1 MPEDKIVAAERSILE
16 IAAELKRLRDAANLL
31 NGAQTQIDGVLTA
44 VKGVIDST
52 REFTAVCGPIVEKL
66 ASSDIIRKLDDLELS
81 HQKQR
86 EALEEVG
93 GKVQAGDEQARV
105 ALQAAID
112 TLSDVEK
119 LASSAINRKLDDL
132 ELSHQKQREA
142 LEAVGGKVQAGD
154 EQARVAMQAAID
166 TLSDVEKLASAAII
180 RKLDALELSHQEQRE
195 VLEAVGGKVQA
206 GDEQARAAMQ
216 AAIDTL
222 SERLAL
228 ANLADFG
235 RLNAGLA
242 DVVGSLRTQTQEL
255 RLEIVSAVQAAAAL
269 AMEGAAEKE
278 VAAIERS
285 SETHA
290 LLAAV
295 QASFK
300 DNDARFVLFE
310 LANRRREL
318 AFLVMLGIG
327 LLALVRL
334 LLA

>member
-86 EALEEVG
+86 EALE
-93 GKVQAGDEQARV
+93 
-105 ALQAAID
+105 
-112 TLSDVEK
+112 
-119 LASSAINRKLDDL
+119 
-132 ELSHQKQREA
+132 
-142 LEAVGGKVQAGD
+142 AVGGKVQAGD

-166 TLSDVEKLASAAII
+166 SLSDVEKLASAAII

-195 VLEAVGGKVQA
+195 VLEAVGGQVQA

-295 QASFK
+295 QASIK
-300 DNDARFVLFE
+300 DNDARFVTFE

-318 AFLVMLGIG
+318 ALLVMLGIG

>member
-86 EALEEVG
+86 EALE
-93 GKVQAGDEQARV
+93 
-105 ALQAAID
+105 
-112 TLSDVEK
+112 
-119 LASSAINRKLDDL
+119 
-132 ELSHQKQREA
+132 
-142 LEAVGGKVQAGD
+142 AVGGKVQAGD

-166 TLSDVEKLASAAII
+166 SLSDVEKLASAAII

-300 DNDARFVLFE
+300 DHDARFVTFE

-318 AFLVMLGIG
+318 ALLVMLGIG

>member
-86 EALEEVG
+86 EALE
-93 GKVQAGDEQARV
+93 
-105 ALQAAID
+105 
-112 TLSDVEK
+112 
-119 LASSAINRKLDDL
+119 
-132 ELSHQKQREA
+132 
-142 LEAVGGKVQAGD
+142 AVGGKVQAGD

-166 TLSDVEKLASAAII
+166 SLSDVEKLASAAII

-216 AAIDTL
+216 AAIDSLSDVEKLASAAINRKLDDLELSHQKQREALEAVGGKVQAGDEQARAAMQAAIDSL
-222 SERLAL
+222 SERLAQ
-228 ANLADFG
+228 ANLSDFG
-235 RLNAGLA
+235 NLNAGLA
-242 DVVGSLRTQTQEL
+242 AAVAGFREQIQEV

-269 AMEGAAEKE
+269 VVDGAVEREA
-278 VAAIERS
+278 AAIQRA
-285 SETHA
+285 SEIQT
-290 LLAAV
+290 LLV
-295 QASFK
+295 GMQAFSK
-300 DNDARFVLFE
+300 ISDGRFVQFE
-310 LANRRREL
+310 LANKRREL
-318 AFLVMLGIG
+318 LLLLLVSIG
-327 LLALVRL
+327 LLALVWL
-334 LLA
+334 VLS

>member
-86 EALEEVG
+86 EALEAVG
-93 GKVQAGDEQARV
+93 GKVQAGDEQAR
-105 ALQAAID
+105 AAMQAAID

-142 LEAVGGKVQAGD
+142 
-154 EQARVAMQAAID
+154 
-166 TLSDVEKLASAAII
+166 
-180 RKLDALELSHQEQRE
+180 
-195 VLEAVGGKVQA
+195 LEAVGGKVQA

-295 QASFK
+295 QR
-300 DNDARFVLFE
+300 D
-310 LANRRREL
+310 
-318 AFLVMLGIG
+318 
-327 LLALVRL
+327 
-334 LLA
+334 

>member
-86 EALEEVG
+86 EALE
-93 GKVQAGDEQARV
+93 
-105 ALQAAID
+105 
-112 TLSDVEK
+112 
-119 LASSAINRKLDDL
+119 
-132 ELSHQKQREA
+132 
-142 LEAVGGKVQAGD
+142 AVGGKVQAGD

-166 TLSDVEKLASAAII
+166 SLSDVEKLASAAII

-255 RLEIVSAVQAAAAL
+255 LLEIVSAVQAAAAL

-278 VAAIERS
+278 GAAIERS

-295 QASFK
+295 QASIK
-300 DNDARFVLFE
+300 DNDARFVTFE

-318 AFLVMLGIG
+318 ALLVMLGIG

>member
-31 NGAQTQIDGVLTA
+31 NGAQTQVDGVLTA
-44 VKGVIDST
+44 VKGVIDAT

-86 EALEEVG
+86 EALE
-93 GKVQAGDEQARV
+93 
-105 ALQAAID
+105 
-112 TLSDVEK
+112 
-119 LASSAINRKLDDL
+119 
-132 ELSHQKQREA
+132 
-142 LEAVGGKVQAGD
+142 
-154 EQARVAMQAAID
+154 
-166 TLSDVEKLASAAII
+166 
-180 RKLDALELSHQEQRE
+180 
-195 VLEAVGGKVQA
+195 AVGGKVQA

-222 SERLAL
+222 SDVEKLASSAINRKLDALELSHQKQREALEAVGGKVQAGDELARAAMQAAIDSLSERLAL
-228 ANLADFG
+228 ANLADVG

>member
-86 EALEEVG
+86 EALE
-93 GKVQAGDEQARV
+93 
-105 ALQAAID
+105 
-112 TLSDVEK
+112 
-119 LASSAINRKLDDL
+119 
-132 ELSHQKQREA
+132 
-142 LEAVGGKVQAGD
+142 AVGGKVQAGD

-166 TLSDVEKLASAAII
+166 SLSDVEKLASAAII

-255 RLEIVSAVQAAAAL
+255 LLEIVSAVQAAAAL

>member
-44 VKGVIDST
+44 VKGVTDAT

-86 EALEEVG
+86 EALEAVG
-93 GKVQAGDEQARV
+93 GKVQAGDELAR
-105 ALQAAID
+105 AAMQAAID
-112 TLSDVEK
+112 SLSDVEK

-154 EQARVAMQAAID
+154 E
-166 TLSDVEKLASAAII
+166 L
-180 RKLDALELSHQEQRE
+180 
-195 VLEAVGGKVQA
+195 
-206 GDEQARAAMQ
+206 ARAAMQ

-269 AMEGAAEKE
+269 LMEGAAEKE
-278 VAAIERS
+278 LAAIERS

-290 LLAAV
+290 LLAAM
-295 QASFK
+295 QASFM
-300 DNDARFVLFE
+300 DNDARFVIFE
-310 LANRRREL
+310 LAHRRREQAL
-318 AFLVMLGIG
+318 LVMLGIG

>member
-86 EALEEVG
+86 EALE
-93 GKVQAGDEQARV
+93 
-105 ALQAAID
+105 
-112 TLSDVEK
+112 
-119 LASSAINRKLDDL
+119 
-132 ELSHQKQREA
+132 
-142 LEAVGGKVQAGD
+142 AVGGKVQAGD

-166 TLSDVEKLASAAII
+166 SLSDVEKLASAAIN
-180 RKLDALELSHQEQRE
+180 RKLDDLELSHQKQRE
-195 VLEAVGGKVQA
+195 ALEAVGGKVQA

-318 AFLVMLGIG
+318 ALLVMLGIG

>member
-93 GKVQAGDEQARV
+93 GKVQAGDEQAR
-105 ALQAAID
+105 AAMQAAID

-119 LASSAINRKLDDL
+119 LASAAIIWKLDAL

-154 EQARVAMQAAID
+154 E
-166 TLSDVEKLASAAII
+166 L
-180 RKLDALELSHQEQRE
+180 
-195 VLEAVGGKVQA
+195 
-206 GDEQARAAMQ
+206 ARAAMQ
-216 AAIDTL
+216 AAIDSL

-228 ANLADFG
+228 ANLADVG

-290 LLAAV
+290 LLAAM
-295 QASFK
+295 QASIK

>member
-86 EALEEVG
+86 EALE
-93 GKVQAGDEQARV
+93 
-105 ALQAAID
+105 
-112 TLSDVEK
+112 
-119 LASSAINRKLDDL
+119 
-132 ELSHQKQREA
+132 
-142 LEAVGGKVQAGD
+142 
-154 EQARVAMQAAID
+154 
-166 TLSDVEKLASAAII
+166 
-180 RKLDALELSHQEQRE
+180 
-195 VLEAVGGKVQA
+195 AVGGKVQA

-235 RLNAGLA
+235 RLSAGLA
-242 DVVGSLRTQTQEL
+242 DVVGSLLTQTQEL

-295 QASFK
+295 QASIK
-300 DNDARFVLFE
+300 DNDARFVTFE

-318 AFLVMLGIG
+318 ALLVMLGIG

>member
-31 NGAQTQIDGVLTA
+31 NGAQTQVDGVLTA

-86 EALEEVG
+86 EALE
-93 GKVQAGDEQARV
+93 
-105 ALQAAID
+105 
-112 TLSDVEK
+112 
-119 LASSAINRKLDDL
+119 
-132 ELSHQKQREA
+132 
-142 LEAVGGKVQAGD
+142 AVGGKVQAGD

-166 TLSDVEKLASAAII
+166 SLSDVEKLASAAII

-206 GDEQARAAMQ
+206 GDELARAAMQ

-255 RLEIVSAVQAAAAL
+255 LLEIVSAVQAAAAL

-290 LLAAV
+290 LLAAM

>member
-86 EALEEVG
+86 EALE
-93 GKVQAGDEQARV
+93 
-105 ALQAAID
+105 
-112 TLSDVEK
+112 
-119 LASSAINRKLDDL
+119 
-132 ELSHQKQREA
+132 
-142 LEAVGGKVQAGD
+142 AVGGKVQAGD

-166 TLSDVEKLASAAII
+166 SLSDVEKLASAAII

-290 LLAAV
+290 LLAAM
-295 QASFK
+295 QASIK
-300 DNDARFVLFE
+300 DNDARFVTFE

-318 AFLVMLGIG
+318 ALLVMLGIG

>member
-31 NGAQTQIDGVLTA
+31 NGAQTQVDGVLTA

-86 EALEEVG
+86 EALE
-93 GKVQAGDEQARV
+93 
-105 ALQAAID
+105 
-112 TLSDVEK
+112 
-119 LASSAINRKLDDL
+119 
-132 ELSHQKQREA
+132 
-142 LEAVGGKVQAGD
+142 AVGGKVQAGD

-166 TLSDVEKLASAAII
+166 SLSDVEKLASAAII

-206 GDEQARAAMQ
+206 GDELARAAMQ

>member
-81 HQKQR
+81 HQEQR
-86 EALEEVG
+86 EVLEAVG
-93 GKVQAGDEQARV
+93 GKVQAGDEQAR
-105 ALQAAID
+105 AAMQAAID

-119 LASSAINRKLDDL
+119 LASAAINRKLDDL

-154 EQARVAMQAAID
+154 E
-166 TLSDVEKLASAAII
+166 L
-180 RKLDALELSHQEQRE
+180 
-195 VLEAVGGKVQA
+195 
-206 GDEQARAAMQ
+206 ARAAMQ
-216 AAIDTL
+216 AAIDSL

-295 QASFK
+295 QASIK
-300 DNDARFVLFE
+300 DNDARFVTFE

-318 AFLVMLGIG
+318 ALLVMLGIG

>member
-86 EALEEVG
+86 EALEAVG
-93 GKVQAGDEQARV
+93 GKVQAGDEQAR
-105 ALQAAID
+105 AAMQAAID
-112 TLSDVEK
+112 SLSDVEK
-119 LASSAINRKLDDL
+119 LASAAINRKLDDL

-142 LEAVGGKVQAGD
+142 
-154 EQARVAMQAAID
+154 
-166 TLSDVEKLASAAII
+166 
-180 RKLDALELSHQEQRE
+180 
-195 VLEAVGGKVQA
+195 LEAVGGKVQA

-235 RLNAGLA
+235 RLSAGLA
-242 DVVGSLRTQTQEL
+242 DVVGSLLTQTQEL

-278 VAAIERS
+278 VAAIERTF
-285 SETHA
+285 ETHA

-295 QASFK
+295 QASIK
-300 DNDARFVLFE
+300 DNDARFVTFE

-318 AFLVMLGIG
+318 ALLVMLGIG